1 MKKLL
6 FLLIFSLIG
15 NLLAAQK
22 HSEPESD
29 FYEFKKNIYE
39 RNYNNY
45 EAQYL
50 KHQYE
55 IKAQNIMTAGY
66 GATLLLMTAI
76 SIPAVLY
83 EWNLWV
89 VIPCE
94 TLLVSGVIFGFALWS
109 QKVEK
114 KAQQINVAKVY
125 EYNIND
131 NYCIS
136 VCNHYDN
143 LTRQYIPGLGFNI
156 KF

>member
-1 MKKLL
+1 MKKLI
-6 FLLIFSLIG
+6 FLLIFALIG
-15 NLLAAQK
+15 NTLLAQK
-22 HSEPESD
+22 YNEPDTD
-29 FYEFKKNIYE
+29 FYQFKSNIYE
-39 RNYNNY
+39 RNYNSY

-55 IKAQNIMTAGY
+55 LKAQNIMTAGI
-66 GATLLLMTAI
+66 GALLLAMFGL

-89 VIPCE
+89 FIPCE
-94 TLLVSGVIFGFALWS
+94 SVMATGVILGVVLWS

-136 VCNHYDN
+136 VCNHYDQI
-143 LTRQYIPGLGFNI
+143 TRRSTPGLGFNI
-156 KF
+156 SF